1 MPLRT
6 VVKVGSVTN
15 LSDAR
20 YCAGMGVD
28 MLGFNVQ
35 KGQENYVPPKQFQ
48 EIRGWVTGPLVVAE
62 VYGIKRQDELNDI
75 LENYK
80 PDYLEMGLA
89 EFSLF
94 ASFPL
99 PIILFIAENESVP
112 DSHVMPAYLLSEVA
126 RNTPDTYPLLLA
138 IKSEHDLDLALDN
151 PHIEG
156 IAMKGSNELRPGLKD
171 YAVLAEILERLE
183 VD

>member
-1 MPLRT
+1 
-6 VVKVGSVTN
+6 
-15 LSDAR
+15 
-20 YCAGMGVD
+20 
-28 MLGFNVQ
+28 
-35 KGQENYVPPKQFQ
+35 
-48 EIRGWVTGPLVVAE
+48 
-62 VYGIKRQDELNDI
+62 
-75 LENYK
+75 
-80 PDYLEMGLA
+80 A
-89 EFSLF
+89 EFGLF